1 MTSFLKKLTGGEDNN
16 THEEDTLLDSNLDYQ
31 FDMEDE
37 DAIFDLPIDVYQDN
51 DNMYLRAF
59 IPGVKPESID
69 LQLTRDVVEI
79 SGERSE
85 SEKIDSGNYTQRE
98 LVWGKFQKKVLLSHE
113 IDVDRVKANTSYG
126 MITLKMPKLDKD
138 RAVKVSL
145 N

>member
-138 RAVKVSL
+138 RTVKVSL

>member
-31 FDMEDE
+31 FDIEDE

-69 LQLTRDVVEI
+69 LQLTRDIVEI

>member
-69 LQLTRDVVEI
+69 LQLTRDIVEI

-98 LVWGKFQKKVLLSHE
+98 LV
-113 IDVDRVKANTSYG
+113 
-126 MITLKMPKLDKD
+126 
-138 RAVKVSL
+138 
-145 N
+145 

>member
-69 LQLTRDVVEI
+69 LQLTRDIVEI